1 MSRMLLAPRTV
12 AIVAVSVL
20 ALLSVT
26 GLSLLKTDADET
38 TVYAYF
44 RDASPLIKGNDV
56 KMHGV
61 KVGVIDSI
69 EVEDGMARVG
79 LRVEKEAQPL
89 YSDARAVVRP
99 VGLLGERFVDL
110 DRGTPDK
117 QAIPVGGTIPVEHT
131 GGVSDLDE
139 VLNTVDQPTGAA
151 LAALVTTLGEGMRGT
166 GTDISAAI
174 KALEPAMRDTRPL
187 VEVLDEQ
194 SQALTDMVDA
204 LAPLTGALATEDGK
218 RLDGL
223 VGAADTLLSTTA
235 ENQQAL
241 DHTLATLPSALEEAR
256 RTLRSL
262 GRASRST
269 TPTLRAIRPT
279 TDNLAQL
286 SRELTAFSK
295 AAGPALE
302 GLDPVLEQGQAL
314 IENARPVVASLR
326 SSGADLSGTARGAR
340 PVVEELLGN
349 LRDVLDFVKFW
360 ALTTTNEDGLA
371 HYFRAHFVVTDDIP
385 LGLVP
390 GDTSSG
396 VLTSDDEQG
405 GLLPNLGVPGLPPLD
420 GLLGGGDGALLGGLD
435 SLLGRS
441 SRRDGSATGLTTT
454 QEQAMLDT
462 LIGGQ

>member
-1 MSRMLLAPRTV
+1 MSRIPLAPRTV

-26 GLSLLKTDADET
+26 GLSLVKTDADET

-69 EVEDGMARVG
+69 EVEDGMAKVG
-79 LRVEKEAQPL
+79 LRVEQEAQPL
-89 YSDARAVVRP
+89 YRDARAVVRP

-110 DRGTPDK
+110 DRGSPDE

-131 GGVSDLDE
+131 GGVTDLDE

-194 SQALTDMVDA
+194 SQALTDMIDA

-235 ENQQAL
+235 DNQQAL
-241 DHTLATLPSALEEAR
+241 DQTLARLPSALDEAR

-262 GRASRST
+262 SRASRST

-286 SRELTAFSK
+286 SRELTAFSE
-295 AAGPALE
+295 AAGPLE

-314 IENARPVVASLR
+314 IANARPVVASLR
-326 SSGADLSGTARGAR
+326 SSGPDLSGTARGAR

-405 GLLPNLGVPGLPPLD
+405 GLLPNLGIPGLPPLD
-420 GLLGGGDGALLGGLD
+420 GLLGGGDEGLVGGLD

-441 SRRDGSATGLTTT
+441 SRRDGSATGLTAT

-462 LIGGQ
+462 LIGGR